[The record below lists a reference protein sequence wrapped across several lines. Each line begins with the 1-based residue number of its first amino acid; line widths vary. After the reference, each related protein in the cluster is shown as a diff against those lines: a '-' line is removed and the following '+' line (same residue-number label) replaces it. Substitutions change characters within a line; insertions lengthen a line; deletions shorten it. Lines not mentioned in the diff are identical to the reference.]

1 MENGFYQEDTS
12 VIIDSIDLVS
22 GKLKQKSIVRS
33 HKTFWVEKSQC
44 KQIGALKTEVTDKIL
59 RLNKKHSLHGYFNF
73 AHQQKPPFIPGSSH
87 IPYAGRVYDE
97 NEMTNLLDS
106 TLDFWLTTGRYT
118 AQFEKAFADFLG
130 VKDAFLVNSGSSANL
145 LAFMA
150 LTSPLLGSRRIKRGD
165 EVITVA
171 AGFPTTTA
179 PIIQYGAVP
188 VFVDVELETAN
199 IDVTLP
205 DHALSK
211 KTKAVMLAH
220 TLGNPFNIDAVKTFC
235 EDHNLWL
242 IEDNCD
248 ALGSTYTSSLKD
260 SPLNTR
266 LTGTFGDIATSSFY
280 PAHHITSRF
289 ARLSDIVILKI

>member
-1 MENGFYQEDTS
+1 
-12 VIIDSIDLVS
+12 
-22 GKLKQKSIVRS
+22 
-33 HKTFWVEKSQC
+33 
-44 KQIGALKTEVTDKIL
+44 
-59 RLNKKHSLHGYFNF
+59 
-73 AHQQKPPFIPGSSH
+73 
-87 IPYAGRVYDE
+87 
-97 NEMTNLLDS
+97 
-106 TLDFWLTTGRYT
+106 
-118 AQFEKAFADFLG
+118 
-130 VKDAFLVNSGSSANL
+130 
-145 LAFMA
+145 MA